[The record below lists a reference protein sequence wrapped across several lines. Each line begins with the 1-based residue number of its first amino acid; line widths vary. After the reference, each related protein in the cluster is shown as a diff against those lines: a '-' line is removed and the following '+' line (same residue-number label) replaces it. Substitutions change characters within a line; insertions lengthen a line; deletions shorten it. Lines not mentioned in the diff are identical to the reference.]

1 MFNIPIII
9 FFVSVQHRFERVVS
23 KSAERTRALDHGY
36 KEARE
41 FHEAWSNL
49 MDWLTTAEK
58 NLDELT
64 QDASVGNDPERIK
77 QRLAKH
83 RDVQRALSGKQG
95 TYDSTMRMGK
105 ALKEKAPKSD
115 EHPLNK
121 MINELKEKWNM
132 VCTKSVDRQRKLEEA
147 LLYSGQFKDAME
159 ALLDWLRKT
168 EKRLTDEGPVHGDL
182 DTVMALVEQHKVS
195 ILIV

>member
-1 MFNIPIII
+1 M
-9 FFVSVQHRFERVVS
+9 QHRFERVVS

-41 FHEAWSNL
+41 FHEAWSSL
-49 MDWLTTAEK
+49 MEWLTTAEK

-83 RDVQRALSGKQG
+83 RDVQRALSGKQA
-95 TYDSTMRMGK
+95 TYDSTMRLGK

-115 EHPLNK
+115 EHQLNK

-147 LLYSGQFKDAME
+147 LLFCGQFKDAME

-168 EKRLTDEGPVHGDL
+168 EKRLTDDGPVHGDL
-182 DTVMALVEQHKVS
+182 DTVMALVEQHKVNYLKIFYES
-195 ILIV
+195 FYII